1 MTKQFDE
8 ILDKLFFFVL
18 LEIFVFFQI
27 FIVLVLLQSVGVI
40 K

>member
-1 MTKQFDE
+1 MTERFEE
-8 ILDKLFFFVL
+8 ILDKLFFFCM
-18 LEIFVFFQI
+18 LEIVVFLQI